1 LILRLILGDQLNPK
15 HSWFDSPRE
24 DVIYALLVALQRD
37 YRGLDFLEADFSIV
51 RLGMRYKI

>member
-1 LILRLILGDQLNPK
+1 M
-15 HSWFDSPRE
+15 
-24 DVIYALLVALQRD
+24 VALQRD

>member
-1 LILRLILGDQLNPK
+1 MILRLILGDQLNPK
-15 HSWFDSPRE
+15 
-24 DVIYALLVALQRD
+24 LQRN